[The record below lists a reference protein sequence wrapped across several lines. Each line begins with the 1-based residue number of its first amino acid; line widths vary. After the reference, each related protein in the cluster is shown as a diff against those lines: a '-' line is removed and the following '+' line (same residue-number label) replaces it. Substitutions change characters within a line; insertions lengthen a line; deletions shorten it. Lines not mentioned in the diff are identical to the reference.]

1 MTPISTVNKTR
12 KQTLHLVVIAFIT
25 IIMATSSAAVPQI
38 YAEEYKER
46 PEYATASYPSTEVS
60 LNSSKKLSS
69 PAVEVKEKAPN
80 PNDTSTSA
88 NTSMSIVL
96 SSHPMAYS
104 YIRAQR
110 EELIQKLTE
119 KSIAEN
125 RELRKSVKERQEV
138 IERANQVPKHT
149 VPFHPDAKRNAGN
162 RYSGWLNADRDI
174 KSISSPRAYAAAQ
187 IEERE
192 LGWENW
198 ACLDRLWWHES
209 NWRYDAGDSSGK
221 RAYGI
226 PQSAPGS
233 KMSSVGEDWQTNPAT
248 QIDWGLD
255 YIENNYRTPCN
266 AWSFWADQAAF
277 GDHGWGWY

>member
-1 MTPISTVNKTR
+1 MTRISATNKSH
-12 KQTLHLVVIAFIT
+12 KQTLRILAIAFT
-25 IIMATSSAAVPQI
+25 TTIMATSSAAVPQI
-38 YAEEYKER
+38 YAEEPEEK
-46 PEYATASYPSTEVS
+46 PEYMAASHASIKSSPSPS
-60 LNSSKKLSS
+60 GQLNSPAAEIAEDS
-69 PAVEVKEKAPN
+69 P
-80 PNDTSTSA
+80 DYTSITV
-88 NTSMSIVL
+88 VL
-96 SSHPMAYS
+96 GSHPMAYN
-104 YIRAQR
+104 YLKEQR
-110 EELIQKLTE
+110 EELILKLTE
-119 KSIAEN
+119 ESIAEN
-125 RELRKSVKERQEV
+125 RKLRKSVKDRKEV

-255 YIENNYRTPCN
+255 YIENSYRTPCN
-266 AWSFWADQAAF
+266 AWNFWADQAAF